1 MLRLTNI
8 CDDPWTLEKFGNSTE
23 TIENFLTQ
31 CELDGFELIKWGS
44 DGENVLPRPKLIG
57 RHLNFWPTWLDF
69 WRGDHAELTRQFGP
83 EPAWKSYFNASTPK
97 EFVQNYR
104 RELLDAEAMGAKYA
118 VFHVSHVQLEH
129 CYNYRYTY
137 TNRDVVDASI
147 ELLNQILDGLD
158 IHLAV
163 LMENHWYP
171 GLTFLDNDLAV
182 RLLDGVAYPNKGFVL
197 DIGHLMNTNI
207 ELTSEAQAV
216 EYILSVLRD
225 LRCVQHIRT
234 VHLNSSLTGKY
245 VKDALTTLPYDP
257 TGTYE
262 DRLRRA
268 ITHVSKID
276 CHAPFLD
283 PSIRRV
289 IEAVQPEFLVY
300 ELASGSLKD
309 LQTAVKA
316 QNRALDSQT
325 QP

>member
-1 MLRLTNI
+1 MLKLTNI

-23 TIENFLTQ
+23 TIEDFLTQ
-31 CELDGFELIKWGS
+31 CKLDGFELIKWGA
-44 DGENVLPRPKLIG
+44 DGEPVLPRSKLIG

-69 WRGDHAELTRQFGP
+69 WRGDHAELARQFGP
-83 EPAWKSYFNASTPK
+83 VEKLLQCVYAKRIRA
-97 EFVQNYR
+97 
-104 RELLDAEAMGAKYA
+104 ELPQRIAGCR
-118 VFHVSHVQLEH
+118 SHGRQIRGVPCQP
-129 CYNYRYTY
+129 CAAGTRYKYRYTY
-137 TNRDVVDASI
+137 TNRDAADASI

-171 GLTFLDNDLAV
+171 GLTFLDNELAE

-207 ELTSEAQAV
+207 ELTSEEQAV
-216 EYILSVLRD
+216 EYILSVLKD

-245 VKDALTTLPYDP
+245 VKDALATLPYDP
-257 TGTYE
+257 TGSYE

-268 ITHVSKID
+268 ITHVGKID

-283 PSIRRV
+283 SSIRRV
-289 IEAVQPEFLVY
+289 IEVVQPEFLVY
-300 ELASGSLKD
+300 ELASGSLED

-316 QNRALDSQT
+316 QNKALGS
-325 QP
+325 PV